1 MRSQEWGYV
10 AVLVVC
16 IFLAALAS
24 GTETA
29 LTSVNRLR
37 VRHLAEEGST
47 KATLLQRL
55 QSDPNRFLSTVLVVN
70 TFALI
75 VASAAA
81 TLLSIDI
88 LEPHVPVAG
97 PWRTI
102 ASFLVSIV
110 LSIFLL
116 VFAEVTPK
124 TIAVRN
130 ADRIALQVAMPV
142 DALASLLS
150 PVLWFVTVVSRAIA
164 PGGTHGR
171 AFVTEGELL
180 TLLNVSEEQ
189 GVIEQ
194 EEREMIEGIVGI
206 GDKLVREVMVPRTR
220 VVAVAIDAGLEEIS
234 AVIQEH
240 GHTRIPVYERDLD
253 HIVGL
258 VHAKDVLRLY
268 ARGVKDF
275 SIERI
280 LRRIHSTPE
289 QKKVDELLHDMR
301 QKKAHMMVVVDEYGG
316 TAGIVTLEDVLE
328 EIVGEIRDEYD
339 VAEEEPLEIVSDHEA
354 LVDATRYPMDELDDR
369 LGLGITESEEYDS
382 VAGYV
387 ISHFGEIPQP
397 GANFESNGVRWVVES
412 VNGHAVGRVRLVA
425 KKKRWPPHTLVAA
438 GLITEEEAHERLE
451 AAEEEE

>member
-1 MRSQEWGYV
+1 MSTQDWGY
-10 AVLVVC
+10 AIVLVVC
-16 IFLAALAS
+16 LFLAALAS

-37 VRHLAEEGST
+37 VRHLAEEGSP
-47 KATLLQRL
+47 KAALLQRL

-70 TFALI
+70 TFALS

-81 TLLSIDI
+81 TLLSIDL
-88 LEPHVPVAG
+88 LEPHFPVHG
-97 PWRTI
+97 PWRTL

-130 ADRIALQVAMPV
+130 ADRIALQVARPV
-142 DALASLLS
+142 DGLATFLT

-171 AFVTEGELL
+171 AYVSEGELL

-206 GDKLVREVMVPRTR
+206 GNKLVREVMVPRTR
-220 VVAVAIDAGLEEIS
+220 IVAVTIDANLDQIA

-240 GHTRIPVYERDLD
+240 GHTRVPVYERDLD
-253 HIVGL
+253 HIIGL

-268 ARGVKDF
+268 ARGAKDF
-275 SIERI
+275 HIERI
-280 LRRIHSTPE
+280 LRRIHTTPE
-289 QKKVDELLHDMR
+289 QKKVDELLHEMR

-339 VAEEEPLEIVSDHEA
+339 IAEEEPLEIISDHEA
-354 LVDATRYPMDELDDR
+354 VVDATRYPMDELDEK
-369 LGLGITESEEYDS
+369 LGLGISESEEYDS

-387 ISHFGEIPQP
+387 ISHFGEIPQA
-397 GANFESNGVRWVVES
+397 GASFDSDGVRWVVES
-412 VNGHAVGRVRLVA
+412 VNGHAVGRVRITSR
-425 KKKRWPPHTLVAA
+425 KKWPAHTLVAA
-438 GLITEEEAHERLE
+438 GLISEEEAHGRLE
-451 AAEEEE
+451 NAEEAE